1 MDRLGYHDELSYEEI
16 HKIQIGDEETI
27 QKIVDRTNRYICQ
40 DLMNNLP
47 LQLEYK
53 KAILINVKLLDG
65 MNIVRTIDDIPIQT
79 EMYHLPINIKDNNN
93 IAYKNKKLKFK
104 DRLKILFKGEI

>member
-53 KAILINVKLLDG
+53 K
-65 MNIVRTIDDIPIQT
+65 T
-79 EMYHLPINIKDNNN
+79 E
-93 IAYKNKKLKFK
+93 
-104 DRLKILFKGEI
+104 